1 VSNPIAKLN
10 EFFAMAGYTL
20 TLAATALSY
29 SRKIFFR
36 WRFVVREMWVIGVQS
51 LPLVCFFLFLIGMVF
66 ALQVGLGLKDFDQE
80 QLIGTLVSN
89 GMVRELGPWMT
100 AFVLIARNGSSMAA
114 EIGTMVVGEEVSALK
129 IMSVH
134 PADFIVMP
142 RMIAFITM
150 APLLTVLGTA
160 VGILGG
166 MLVAKLQFNVE
177 VYVYVNSLEAG
188 LRPPLVLYWGLLK
201 ALIFALT
208 ASAVAGAYGL
218 KTSGGALGVGRASR
232 NTVVASLVL
241 VVFLNYVMTS
251 MYTIVEKIVNQ
262 AGG

>member
-1 VSNPIAKLN
+1 
-10 EFFAMAGYTL
+10 MAGYTL
-20 TLAATALSY
+20 SLLFTALGF
-29 SRKIFFR
+29 SRKVFFR
-36 WRFVVREMWVIGVQS
+36 WRFVIREMWVIGVQS

-66 ALQVGLGLKDFDQE
+66 ALQVGLGLQDFGQQD
-80 QLIGTLVSN
+80 LIGTLVSN

-114 EIGTMVVGEEVSALK
+114 EIGTMVVSEEVAALK

-142 RMIAFITM
+142 RVLAFLFMT
-150 APLLTVLGTA
+150 PVLTVLGTA

-166 MLVAKLQFNVE
+166 MLVAHVQFNVE
-177 VYVYVNSLEAG
+177 LYKYVDSLEAG

-201 ALIFALT
+201 AVVFALT
-208 ASAVAGAYGL
+208 ASAVAAAYGL
-218 KTSGGALGVGRASR
+218 KTSGGALGVGQASR

-241 VVFLNYVMTS
+241 VVFLNFVLTS
-251 MYTIVEKIVNQ
+251 FYTIVEKIVNSV
-262 AGG
+262 GP